1 MDVWIIQ
8 DGEKTGPLP
17 DFEVRR
23 RIADGSLGKDTP
35 AWHDGM
41 AEWKVL
47 GEMPLFEREFERPF
61 EDTAGPSPIR
71 DDDSLPADRAH
82 ASASS
87 PGNPGE
93 AHLARRFWARW
104 FDLYAFSGV
113 WWLLMALT
121 GQDVAAALTNPWV
134 ILLQY
139 VPWFALE
146 TFLLQRFGT
155 TPGKWLL
162 DLRVRNEDGSL
173 LSSQQAAH
181 RSMRVLFVGLGM
193 GLGPV
198 SLICQLLSYF
208 TTKRF
213 GRPVWDHAAGHRLE
227 SKPLHPVRISIY
239 VIGLFTSLV
248 MQCVVVIPHMIEDAA
263 RRNPETRAQLEEFKE
278 AWKKAR
284 EAGQTPR

>member
-23 RIADGSLGKDTP
+23 RIADGALGKDTP
-35 AWHDGM
+35 AWHEGM
-41 AEWKVL
+41 AEWKIL

-61 EDTAGPSPIR
+61 DPPAGRS
-71 DDDSLPADRAH
+71 PADPAE
-82 ASASS
+82 AQLPEPGQAASS
-87 PGNPGE
+87 ANAGE

-146 TFLLQRFGT
+146 TFLLHRFGT

-227 SKPLHPVRISIY
+227 SLPLHPVKISLY
-239 VIGLFTSLV
+239 VIGLFAAL
-248 MQCVVVIPHMIEDAA
+248 MIQVVVLIPHMIEDAA

-278 AWKKAR
+278 AWKKAK
-284 EAGQTPR
+284 EANQPTR